1 MRFAIV
7 VLALLLSVCGQAQTD
22 PGLRLYETVM
32 ERWKDSLPIG
42 GYVKWSYD
50 MGVVLKGFEGMWRRT
65 GDAKYLTAI
74 RKKMD
79 WFVKPDGSI
88 LGYEP
93 KEYNIDHINNGKLV
107 LLLYKET
114 GEEKYRK
121 AADRLRDQLRTH
133 PRTAEGGFWHKK
145 IYTWQM
151 WLDGL
156 YMGAPF
162 YAEYAKMFGE
172 DTAFHDITA
181 QFVMMERHARDPK
194 TGLLYHA
201 YDEKRQQRW
210 ADPVTGTSPHFW
222 GRAMGWYADAIVD
235 ALDHYPANHPGRAQL
250 IGILQR
256 LAKALA
262 TYQDKKSGLW
272 LDVMAYDGP
281 GKEKN
286 YFEASA
292 SSQFVYALAKGVRM
306 GYLDKRMLKVAKKGY
321 AGLLSR
327 FVKEENG
334 RVHLHG
340 TVKVS
345 GLGGDPYRDGSFN
358 YYMSEPVIVDDPK
371 GIGAFL
377 LAVNE
382 MQPLVGR

>member
-1 MRFAIV
+1 MRSFIV
-7 VLALLLSVCGQAQTD
+7 VLALFLSVCGQAQTD

-65 GDAKYLTAI
+65 GDAKYLAAI

-93 KEYNIDHINNGKLV
+93 TEYNIDHINNGKLV

-172 DTAFHDITA
+172 DTAFNDITA

-194 TGLLYHA
+194 TGLLYHG

-262 TYQDKKSGLW
+262 KHQDKQSGLW

-306 GYLDKRMLKVAKKGY
+306 GYLDKRMLRVAKKGY

>member
-1 MRFAIV
+1 
-7 VLALLLSVCGQAQTD
+7 
-22 PGLRLYETVM
+22 
-32 ERWKDSLPIG
+32 
-42 GYVKWSYD
+42 
-50 MGVVLKGFEGMWRRT
+50 
-65 GDAKYLTAI
+65 
-74 RKKMD
+74 
-79 WFVKPDGSI
+79 
-88 LGYEP
+88 
-93 KEYNIDHINNGKLV
+93 
-107 LLLYKET
+107 
-114 GEEKYRK
+114 
-121 AADRLRDQLRTH
+121 
-133 PRTAEGGFWHKK
+133 
-145 IYTWQM
+145 
-151 WLDGL
+151 
-156 YMGAPF
+156 
-162 YAEYAKMFGE
+162 MFGE

-194 TGLLYHA
+194 TGLLYHG

>member
-1 MRFAIV
+1 MRSSIV
-7 VLALLLSVCGQAQTD
+7 VLALFLSVCGHAQRD

-93 KEYNIDHINNGKLV
+93 TEYNIDHINNGKLV

-172 DTAFHDITA
+172 DTAFNDITA

-194 TGLLYHA
+194 TGLLYHG

-262 TYQDKKSGLW
+262 KHQDKQTGLW

-286 YFEASA
+286 YFEASS

-306 GYLDKRMLKVAKKGY
+306 GYLDKRMLRVAKKGY

>member
-1 MRFAIV
+1 MRSSIV
-7 VLALLLSVCGQAQTD
+7 VLALFLSVCGHAQRD

-93 KEYNIDHINNGKLV
+93 TEYNIDHINNGKLV

-172 DTAFHDITA
+172 DTAFNDITA

-194 TGLLYHA
+194 TGLLYHG

-262 TYQDKKSGLW
+262 KHQDKQTGLW

-306 GYLDKRMLKVAKKGY
+306 GYLDKRMLRVAKKGY

>member
-1 MRFAIV
+1 MRSSIV
-7 VLALLLSVCGQAQTD
+7 VLALFLSVCGHAQRD

-93 KEYNIDHINNGKLV
+93 TEYNIDHINNGKLV

-172 DTAFHDITA
+172 DTAFNDITA

-194 TGLLYHA
+194 TGLLYHG

-262 TYQDKKSGLW
+262 KHQDKQSGLW

-292 SSQFVYALAKGVRM
+292 SSQFVYALGKGVRM